1 MELNFILLTLEIPK
15 KQVSSSIR
23 LKAYLYYLSLP
34 FTIQPLVQSIFQ
46 RARASNPS
54 IIFFD
59 EIDAIVGK
67 RSLGEGNR
75 NGYSVQECVLSMLL
89 NEMDGIEIATS
100 ILVVVSY
107 T

>member
-1 MELNFILLTLEIPK
+1 
-15 KQVSSSIR
+15 
-23 LKAYLYYLSLP
+23 LYYLFLL
-34 FTIQPLVQSIFQ
+34 FTIQSLVQSIFQ

-67 RSLGEGNR
+67 RSLGEGNNGIR

-107 T
+107 TENYNFTH